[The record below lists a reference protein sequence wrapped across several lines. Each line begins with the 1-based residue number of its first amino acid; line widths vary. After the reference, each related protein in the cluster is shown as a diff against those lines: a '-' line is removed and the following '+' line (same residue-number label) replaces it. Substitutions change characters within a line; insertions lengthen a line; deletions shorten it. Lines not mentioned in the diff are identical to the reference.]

1 MHLMMILTALTVA
14 WSLRC
19 SFHHLPGS
27 WDVRWRRSLFLFLFP
42 PLLIFMT
49 AIAVLFMGPQGRMG
63 GVHTGWLSYEL
74 ALIFLVFFTI
84 LCIAL
89 AFQGWQSVES
99 ARKSPLVSL
108 GGKQVRLL
116 NTEALFAGQIGFW
129 QPELVVSQGLLQTL
143 SPAHLDSVLAHEQG
157 HYHYRDTFWF
167 FWLGWVR
174 ACTAWLPNTDSLW
187 EELLA
192 LRELRADSYAASQVD
207 PLLLAESLLMVVSNS
222 SVSSEICCAALE
234 SSGGDAYGGKLRLEQ
249 RIEALLAPPE
259 PTPEINWHY
268 WNSFLLAFLPLV
280 SVLFHT

>member
-14 WSLRC
+14 WGLRC
-19 SFHHLPGS
+19 FGKSPQGN
-27 WDVRWRRSLFLFLFP
+27 WNIRWRRSLFLFLFP

-74 ALIFLVFFTI
+74 ALIYLAFLAISCI
-84 LCIAL
+84 LL

-99 ARKSPLVSL
+99 ARNSPLVNL
-108 GGKQVRLL
+108 AGKQVRLL
-116 NTEALFAGQIGFW
+116 NTAAPFAGQIGFW
-129 QPELVVSQGLLQTL
+129 HPELVVSQGLLQTL
-143 SPAHLDSVLAHEQG
+143 SPDHVESVLAHEQG

-174 ACTAWLPNTDSLW
+174 TCTSWLPNTDALW

-192 LRELRADSYAASQVD
+192 LRELRADSYAVSQID

-222 SVSSEICCAALE
+222 SVTSEICCAALGA
-234 SSGGDAYGGKLRLEQ
+234 SPGDRLEQ

-259 PTPEINWHY
+259 PTPEINWY
-268 WNSFLLAFLPLV
+268 SWNSFLLAFLPLIT
-280 SVLFHT
+280 VLFHT

>member
-1 MHLMMILTALTVA
+1 MHLMMILAALTVA

-27 WDVRWRRSLFLFLFP
+27 WDFRWRRSLFLFLFP

-74 ALIFLVFFTI
+74 ALIFLGFFAI

-89 AFQGWQSVES
+89 AFQGWQSLES

-249 RIEALLAPPE
+249 RIEALLAPPK
-259 PTPEINWHY
+259 PTPETNWHY